1 MTYAGFPVGGKNS
14 IPVGDASRVKVEGP
28 GVESGVL
35 AREETEFTVDA
46 TEAGP
51 GEPGVEVLDADGK
64 PVEAT
69 IAEVAPLKWEV
80 KYTPEKAGMHTVN
93 VKYSGQEV
101 EGSPFFVD
109 VCDPA
114 KVRAYGPGLE
124 RAVAKEEAK
133 FTVDASEAGSGALG
147 LQISGPAD
155 CEINCKETAPGT
167 YEVSYVAPRPGI
179 YTVDIKF
186 ADKDIDGNPFNVRC
200 ERPPPD
206 ASKCVVTGLET
217 PGSLM
222 VDCREAG
229 GTGMLEVGVCGAY
242 VPVEFVSVK
251 HNGDYTFSVTYDIPE
266 PGETQISV
274 KWHDQHLTGSPFT
287 VVTE

>member
-1 MTYAGFPVGGKNS
+1 MA
-14 IPVGDASRVKVEGP
+14 DASLVKVEGP

-35 AREETEFTVDA
+35 AKKETEFTVDA

-51 GEPGVEVLDADGK
+51 GEPSVEVLDQNGK
-64 PVEAT
+64 PIAT
-69 IAEVAPLKWEV
+69 SVAEISPQKWLV
-80 KYTPEKAGMHTVN
+80 KYTPEEAGPHTVN
-93 VKYSGQEV
+93 IKYNGQEV

-114 KVRAYGPGLE
+114 AVRAYGPGLE
-124 RAVAKEEAK
+124 RAVTKEPAH

-147 LQISGPAD
+147 LQITGPAD
-155 CEINCKETAPGT
+155 CDINCKEVSPGK
-167 YEVSYVAPRPGI
+167 YEVSYIAPRPGV
-179 YTVDIKF
+179 YNVEVKF
-186 ADKDIDGNPFNVRC
+186 ADKEVDGSPFKVKC
-200 ERPPPD
+200 SRPPPD
-206 ASKCVVTGLET
+206 ASKCVITGLET
-217 PGSLM
+217 PGSLT
-222 VDCREAG
+222 VDCQDAG

-287 VVTE
+287 VVTQ